1 MDWVLW
7 CVLVVIGGVGCGVGV
22 FVIRCLNKELD
33 PPKRCNKIFF
43 DCIEDPKNCGR

>member
-22 FVIRCLNKELD
+22 FVIRCLNKGLD
-33 PPKRCNKIFF
+33 GF
-43 DCIEDPKNCGR
+43 DDIGSSETDVEG